1 MEKSIQKPIKLAIKR
16 SLHDRIREVNQKE
29 TLALLLDRSGSMVG
43 ERIVALKK
51 ATELLVNEV
60 DFTKYNMSIHFFPPL
75 QSLLLKI
82 GNPFVIVN
90 EVNSVTTG
98 GDTPMAGAMSETIG
112 EQCQRAILVSDGEPT
127 DNPLALL
134 KRMKENCA
142 KMPIIDCVHIGDS
155 PRSEETLRTIAQETG
170 GTYQKF
176 TDLEKLKK
184 SFKYLSPKYYGLLR
198 EGKIGG

>member
-1 MEKSIQKPIKLAIKR
+1 MEKNIQKAIKLSIKS
-16 SLHDRIREVNQKE
+16 SLHDRIREGNQKE
-29 TLALLLDRSGSMVG
+29 TLVLLLDRSGSMAG
-43 ERIVALKK
+43 ERIDALKK

-75 QSLLLKI
+75 QSSLLKI
-82 GNPFVIVN
+82 GNPFVIIN
-90 EVNSVTTG
+90 EVNSVMTG
-98 GDTPMAGAMSETIG
+98 GNTPMAEAIDKVIG
-112 EQCQRAILVSDGEPT
+112 ECQRAILVSDGEPT